1 LNARPGERY
10 PFIAVAGQSNR
21 APGGIKRTERPRWP
35 IPLVLFARPHDERIG
50 DRCLEH
56 RQRRTSLPGYT
67 TLIAAARDITLGVAQ
82 SNKLA
87 CLSNVRASANH
98 ADRLVYP
105 SRLDAPRLM
114 PV

>member
-1 LNARPGERY
+1 MLARQNATRSLPWPGNPTERH
-10 PFIAVAGQSNR
+10 
-21 APGGIKRTERPRWP
+21 GGIKRTERPRWP
-35 IPLVLFARPHDERIG
+35 IPLVLFARRHDERIG
-50 DRCLEH
+50 DRCLER
-56 RQRRTSLPGYT
+56 RQRGASLPGYT
-67 TLIAAARDITLGVAQ
+67 TLIATARDITLGVAQ
-82 SNKLA
+82 SNKFA